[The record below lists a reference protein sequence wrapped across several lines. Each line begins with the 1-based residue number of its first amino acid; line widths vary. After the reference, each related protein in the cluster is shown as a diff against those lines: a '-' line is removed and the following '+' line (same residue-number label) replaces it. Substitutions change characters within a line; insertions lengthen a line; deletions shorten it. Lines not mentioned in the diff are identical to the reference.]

1 MADKHTK
8 RELFETLLVFASAA
22 EADEWVLDGL
32 RHELDLLNKR
42 SASKSVDVKRKAEQD
57 AIKERIIAVLGAS
70 DAPLRA
76 NEIAKALDV
85 SVQRVTALNKQMV
98 ADGVIVRREDK
109 KVATFSLT

>member
-22 EADEWVLDGL
+22 EADEWVVDGL

-42 SASKSVDVKRKAEQD
+42 ASKKSVDVKRKAEQD
-57 AIKERIIAVLGAS
+57 AIKEQIIAVLGTA
-70 DAPLRA
+70 DEPLRA
-76 NEIAKALDV
+76 SEIAKALDV

-98 ADGVIVRREDK
+98 AEGVIVRREDK

>member
-22 EADEWVLDGL
+22 EADEWVVDGI

-42 SASKSVDVKRKAEQD
+42 ASKKSVDVKRKAEQD
-57 AIKERIIAVLGAS
+57 SIKKRIVEVLNDSETPMRAS
-70 DAPLRA
+70 
-76 NEIAKALDV
+76 EIASALGV
-85 SVQRVTALNKQMV
+85 TVQRVTALNKQMV

>member
-1 MADKHTK
+1 MATKHTK

-22 EADEWVLDGL
+22 EAEDWVLDGL

-57 AIKERIIAVLGAS
+57 AIKERIIAVLGTAN
-70 DAPLRA
+70 APMRA
-76 NEIAKALDV
+76 NEIAKTLDV

-98 ADGVIVRREDK
+98 AEGIIVRREDK